1 MLTRQSHEII
11 ERLMFE
17 KKKKKMEKR
26 WNPTQID
33 TPLST
38 VLCQENKDG
47 EASIEE
53 RSR

>member
-1 MLTRQSHEII
+1 MLTRQLHEII

-17 KKKKKMEKR
+17 KKKIEKR

>member
-1 MLTRQSHEII
+1 MLTRQLHEII

-17 KKKKKMEKR
+17 KKKKMEKR
-26 WNPTQID
+26 WNPTQIN
-33 TPLST
+33 TLLST